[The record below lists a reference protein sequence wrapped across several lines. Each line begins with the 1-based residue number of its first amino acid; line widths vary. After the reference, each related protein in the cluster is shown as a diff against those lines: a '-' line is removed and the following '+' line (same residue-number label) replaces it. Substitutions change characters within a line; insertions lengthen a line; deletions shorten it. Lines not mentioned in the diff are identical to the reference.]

1 MESAR
6 RRQGEVR
13 QERESL
19 GLCLQG
25 LCVALLRAAQR
36 ETAER
41 AQLKQ
46 RWRLQLG
53 GVTRGVTAP

>member
-1 MESAR
+1 
-6 RRQGEVR
+6 
-13 QERESL
+13 
-19 GLCLQG
+19 